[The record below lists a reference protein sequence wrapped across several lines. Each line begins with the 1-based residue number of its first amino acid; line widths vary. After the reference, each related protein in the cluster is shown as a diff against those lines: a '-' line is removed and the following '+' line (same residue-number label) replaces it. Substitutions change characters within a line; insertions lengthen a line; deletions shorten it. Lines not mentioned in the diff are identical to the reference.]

1 MYVYSFAW
9 SYLKTRGYSMV
20 GHPMGVNQKFQIPF
34 DFYHWYYSLK
44 REIPKNLNL
53 FFLEIYSIFCYFFC
67 AIFGAKS
74 KLLFS
79 RLGWPHRKVNYT
91 IFEKSIKKWQ
101 APENGA
107 KCIFLNF
114 FWEI

>member
-20 GHPMGVNQKFQIPF
+20 GHPMGVNQKFQIPS
-34 DFYHWYYSLK
+34 DFYHWYNSLK

-91 IFEKSIKKWQ
+91 IFEKSIKKS
-101 APENGA
+101 
-107 KCIFLNF
+107 
-114 FWEI
+114 